1 MSRTPSPPAKDLGAN
16 IQSAYIW
23 TVLGSVAKSSAG
35 FLISLLL
42 ARLLEPKDYGLVGEV
57 LVVITILSVQESGI
71 GSTVVY
77 FRDEE
82 NLPTYFS
89 LSLAFD
95 FSLKYRPLRDRS
107 F

>member
-1 MSRTPSPPAKDLGAN
+1 MSRTPSPPAQDLGAN

-42 ARLLEPKDYGLVGEV
+42 ARLLEPKAYGLVGEV
-57 LVVITILSVQESGI
+57 LVVITILSIQESGI

-89 LSLAFD
+89 LSLAFGIL
-95 FSLKYRPLRDRS
+95 FTSLT